1 MMILIKILKNIWKNR
16 RDWRIALF
24 FFCKNLSQNFYNIFQ
39 TDPLVEKQYFTRFFF
54 ISHKLKLV
62 YVISRIDAVHQRR
75 SRLREFSINNF
86 SRDKRRKEGGEE
98 NNLGACQ
105 AKLHRQCSCALS
117 MNIIFPIRVTFSPL
131 IEINQKRDLDEFYS
145 PSPLNRLFHF
155 HWKIYIYIYIS
166 VSSTIRV
173 VYSQNSCKV
182 VLQKTA
188 HHAMKANEKDQNVS
202 ILEFTT

>member
-1 MMILIKILKNIWKNR
+1 MKKSSRLKNST
-16 RDWRIALF
+16 F
-24 FFCKNLSQNFYNIFQ
+24 FFCKNLSQNFYNIFH

-145 PSPLNRLFHF
+145 PSSLNRLFHF
-155 HWKIYIYIYIS
+155 HWKIYIYIS
-166 VSSTIRV
+166 VSSHLRYAWCTVKIHAKW
-173 VYSQNSCKV
+173 YCKKRRITRWKPTKRI
-182 VLQKTA
+182 KTCRFWNLR
-188 HHAMKANEKDQNVS
+188 HSMRMTFFSSV
-202 ILEFTT
+202 